1 MIVCWKCNSSSQNT
15 CNRVEFN
22 DDLPIQSLR
31 PRLGAFYTIALETD
45 HACSTAHEAMCNRD
59 AVSCGATNIVLINN
73 GLNSTTSTYRQK
85 RTLGNSALT

>member
-45 HACSTAHEAMCNRD
+45 HACSTAHD
-59 AVSCGATNIVLINN
+59 IVSCGATNIDCVD
-73 GLNSTTSTYRQK
+73 QQW
-85 RTLGNSALT
+85 A